1 MKKTYQAPEV
11 IESTVVLESIIAN
24 SAGFSQD
31 PEFDGEAKDTR
42 RQDHNDWENIWN
54 N

>member
-1 MKKTYQAPEV
+1 MKKIYQAPEI
-11 IESTVVLESIIAN
+11 IESTVVMENIIAN
-24 SAGFSQD
+24 SAGVSDD
-31 PEFDGEAKDTR
+31 PVWNGDAKDTR